1 MLQEGIYDAF
11 EEAVT
16 KKVGELKSGGG
27 LDPSTTLGPLIG
39 HAAVDRVRPRHPLAR
54 CMLRGKLPEM
64 AGSVAM
70 LRNECA
76 PQQATACIMPSLAH
90 AMSRAGL
97 LANSY
102 VLLSMRR
109 WRHMWRTLS
118 PRAPRSPSE
127 ERSLTCQSPTT
138 RCVRER
144 ETLHLLHF
152 PRDALKL
159 LQSRA

>member
-70 LRNECA
+70 LRMSA
-76 PQQATACIMPSLAH
+76 LRSKPQHASCPLWHMP
-90 AMSRAGL
+90 
-97 LANSY
+97 
-102 VLLSMRR
+102 
-109 WRHMWRTLS
+109 
-118 PRAPRSPSE
+118 
-127 ERSLTCQSPTT
+127 
-138 RCVRER
+138 
-144 ETLHLLHF
+144 
-152 PRDALKL
+152 
-159 LQSRA
+159 